1 MKILFS
7 ILFFVGYFIIN
18 GQQLGNNTIYWS
30 SKDTSSVVINLS
42 SDGYYGS
49 SIFNNQFTNK
59 FINGGV
65 IDDDLKNNAL
75 TKSKRLNHLGGEFG
89 VSVNYSN
96 TKNYLFRN
104 WGFYT
109 GLSYN
114 YSLGTQ
120 FTKDVYELVFFGNK
134 NLENQEAILSPSAY
148 YLRDANRFSFGLNKK
163 NEFKLGLTV
172 SSFNNNSGAE
182 LTKGKFYTDTNGV
195 ELTLEV
201 QGSYFGVDT
210 NKTIKNWSNNAI
222 GIGVDFE
229 TVFKLR
235 EEAGTQRIH
244 VGVKNVGI
252 LIHQNAYQISAR
264 RNYTYEGVEV
274 SSLSTISTGL
284 LTSESIQD
292 SISIETVIEN
302 RTSLLPFEIYFFQV
316 PTFTKRI
323 EMIYGFRY
331 KNESAYKAF
340 LYAGGNVKI
349 NNHWSSSTYLSHGG
363 YADFQWGLSS
373 QVHLDHLSLG
383 VNTNN
388 VLGFFSNKA
397 FGKSVGLSLTY
408 IL

>member
-1 MKILFS
+1 M
-7 ILFFVGYFIIN
+7 
-18 GQQLGNNTIYWS
+18 
-30 SKDTSSVVINLS
+30 
-42 SDGYYGS
+42 
-49 SIFNNQFTNK
+49 
-59 FINGGV
+59 
-65 IDDDLKNNAL
+65 
-75 TKSKRLNHLGGEFG
+75 
-89 VSVNYSN
+89 SVNYSN
-96 TKNYLFRN
+96 TKNYLFKN

-163 NEFKLGLTV
+163 NELKVGLTV

-235 EEAGTQRIH
+235 EEAGAQRIH

-292 SISIETVIEN
+292 SIGIETVIEN

-388 VLGFFSNKA
+388 VLGFISKKA